1 MSHPAAPAHRRALLC
16 ACPECKGAGVICTD
30 LAMMAGAAI
39 ICIRIGQPVTA
50 ESLQEHTARI

>member
-16 ACPECKGAGVICTD
+16 ACPECK
-30 LAMMAGAAI
+30 GAAI